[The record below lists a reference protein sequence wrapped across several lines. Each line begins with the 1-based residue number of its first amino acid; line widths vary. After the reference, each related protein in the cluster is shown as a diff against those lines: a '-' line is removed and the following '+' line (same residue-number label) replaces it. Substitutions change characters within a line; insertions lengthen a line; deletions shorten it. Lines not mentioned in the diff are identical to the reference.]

1 MIFSVFWLSF
11 SHYLSDVFKTLQCE
25 HISRDRSPTWIR
37 LILIQFIQ
45 DPVTPLLLLTH
56 PRTSPRNGQ
65 RMIPD
70 EGKLQE
76 TAELSAG
83 KEGNGAPGSPG
94 QSVLHT
100 SVEPKYCF
108 SSYIVTIKTELGE
121 WCQSPVSRAV
131 MHWTISLRDN
141 WGHSER
147 EFVPGLEVQGSD
159 CWGGL
164 KSGSWEKTFQQR
176 SSETRM
182 IHWGWI
188 REFISFDVPC
198 VWRDHIGADL
208 FYKRRI
214 KGEKFCTFLWFQLG
228 SAQGEINGNWWI
240 FRTPQELSRTSGRSV
255 STLRNRVVSMELSKC
270 SVITENNFK
279 RWGKNILAEAY
290 FNLTMFNELAKLC
303 LRGKKRANSTY
314 LDLND

>member
-1 MIFSVFWLSF
+1 MKSEYQRRESKVQTGTPLGRINDLFSLLTELFPL
-11 SHYLSDVFKTLQCE
+11 LSDVFK
-25 HISRDRSPTWIR
+25 
-37 LILIQFIQ
+37 
-45 DPVTPLLLLTH
+45 DPSVWTH
-56 PRTSPRNGQ
+56 PQGQ
-65 RMIPD
+65 SSHMDQAVINSVYSGPCNSSAPAPTFQGDLRGMAKGWSLMR
-70 EGKLQE
+70 ENCRRSQSYQLGKGE
-76 TAELSAG
+76 WSSC
-83 KEGNGAPGSPG
+83 SPG

-121 WCQSPVSRAV
+121 WCQSPVSRTV

-141 WGHSER
+141 WGHSET

-159 CWGGL
+159 CWWGL

-188 REFISFDVPC
+188 REFILFDVPC

-214 KGEKFCTFLWFQLG
+214 SEKNLYFSLV
-228 SAQGEINGNWWI
+228 SAGFSSRWDQW
-240 FRTPQELSRTSGRSV
+240 ELV
-255 STLRNRVVSMELSKC
+255 
-270 SVITENNFK
+270 
-279 RWGKNILAEAY
+279 
-290 FNLTMFNELAKLC
+290 
-303 LRGKKRANSTY
+303 
-314 LDLND
+314 DL